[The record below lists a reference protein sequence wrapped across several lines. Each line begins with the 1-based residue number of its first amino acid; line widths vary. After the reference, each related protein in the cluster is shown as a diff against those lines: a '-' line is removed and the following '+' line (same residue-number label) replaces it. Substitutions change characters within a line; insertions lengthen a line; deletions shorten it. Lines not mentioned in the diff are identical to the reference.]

1 MVCGVRCMLQHVI
14 DTVVR
19 ADGASR
25 QSLFVSTSHSRAAC
39 RSQRT
44 MSSAPSTSSA
54 AALRGPLGGLQA
66 DIVASKRRAGAA
78 EVVFRKDA
86 PLTDDDIAAMSS
98 AMRTANTLIKP
109 VGSTLA
115 WAIRARGLLQTPSH
129 ACRADIPCCQCVSA
143 FAPLHTCWSWFKS
156 SSYQSLLCCFTY
168 HS

>member
-1 MVCGVRCMLQHVI
+1 MH
-14 DTVVR
+14 
-19 ADGASR
+19 A
-25 QSLFVSTSHSRAAC
+25 AAC
-39 RSQRT
+39 DRYCCESRWSQQAKPVCVNLSLSGCMQITEDDEQRT
-44 MSSAPSTSSA
+44 FHFECSSSE
-54 AALRGPLGGLQA
+54 GPLGGLQA

-78 EVVFRKDA
+78 EVVFRKDV